1 MKCQFIETHLKG
13 FALNIFL
20 RVLNVKKETYFAW
33 KKRGLS
39 ERQQAD
45 QRLATE
51 IQKIHQDS
59 KGTYG
64 APRVKAEL
72 NVRGQQVSRQ
82 RITRL
87 MQAQGLKVRQKRK
100 FRVTTR
106 SRVGDQVFDNVLD
119 RQFTAAQPD
128 QKWCTDLTYLPTFDG
143 WLYLGVIL
151 DLYSRKVVGW
161 SFGTTLETDLALS
174 ALQMAQTT
182 RKPAPGLLHHSDRGC
197 QYTSRE
203 YQQALRELKA
213 TCSMS
218 RKGNCWDNAAMESF
232 FATLKTELGLD
243 RPLGNRQD
251 TQTVVFTWIEG
262 WYNRVRRH
270 SALGHL
276 SPVDF
281 ENRQS
286 G

>member
-1 MKCQFIETHLKG
+1 MKN
-13 FALNIFL
+13 FAFKTLL
-20 RVLNVKKETYFAW
+20 RVLNVRKETYYRW
-33 KKRGLS
+33 RRRPVS
-39 ERQQAD
+39 QWVVQD
-45 QRLATE
+45 QTLLHQLTAAHLA
-51 IQKIHQDS
+51 S

-64 APRVKAEL
+64 APRIKAEL
-72 NVRGQQVSRQ
+72 KEQGQQVSRR

-106 SRVGDQVFDNVLD
+106 SKAGDQVAENVLD
-119 RQFTAAQPD
+119 RQFTAAGPD
-128 QKWCTDLTYLPTFDG
+128 QKWATDLTYLPTFDG

-174 ALQMAQTT
+174 ALQMAHTT

-203 YQQALRELKA
+203 YQQALRELQA

-243 RPLGNRQD
+243 RPIGNRQN

-262 WYNRVRRH
+262 WYNRVRRLL
-270 SALGHL
+270 ALGYL
-276 SPVDF
+276 SPVAF
-281 ENRQS
+281 ENKQS

>member
-1 MKCQFIETHLKG
+1 MSQWVVQDETLLYQITAAHV
-13 FALNIFL
+13 AS
-20 RVLNVKKETYFAW
+20 KE
-33 KKRGLS
+33 
-39 ERQQAD
+39 
-45 QRLATE
+45 
-51 IQKIHQDS
+51 
-59 KGTYG
+59 TYG
-64 APRVKAEL
+64 APRIQAEL
-72 NVRGQQVSRQ
+72 KEQGQQVSRR

-87 MQAQGLKVRQKRK
+87 MHTGGLKVRQKRK

-106 SRVGDQVFDNVLD
+106 SKVGDQVFENVLD
-119 RQFTAAQPD
+119 RQFNAAGPD
-128 QKWCTDLTYLPTFDG
+128 QKWATDLTYLPTFDG

-174 ALQMAQTT
+174 ALQMAKKG
-182 RKPAPGLLHHSDRGC
+182 RKPSPGLLHHSDRGC

-243 RPLGNRQD
+243 RPIGDRQH
-251 TQTVVFTWIEG
+251 TQTVVFTWMVG
-262 WYNRVRRH
+262 WYNRMRRH

-276 SPVDF
+276 SPEAF
-281 ENRQS
+281 ENKRT